1 MKIQILLDA
10 GHGIDTPGKRS
21 PDGALLEYLWNR
33 QVAEYLFKYLQALG
47 YDVQYVVTEIE
58 DIPLATRV
66 KRVNDVC
73 KIYGSQ
79 NVLLLSIH
87 GNAAGNGAWMNAQGW
102 CCYTTKGQTR
112 SDKAAECLYKAFE
125 EDFKDR
131 KIRYDR
137 SDGDK
142 DWEKGFYIC
151 RHTSCPAVLIENFF
165 YDNREECQFMLKE
178 DTKERIAKAIAKG
191 VQYYVRQL

>member
-1 MKIQILLDA
+1 MKILIDP
-10 GHGIDTPGKRS
+10 GHGINTPGKRS

-33 QVAEYLFKYLQALG
+33 QVAEFLFKYLQALG

-66 KRVNDVC
+66 YRVNEVC

-87 GNAAGNGAWMNAQGW
+87 GNAAGNGTAWMNAQGW
-102 CCYTTKGQTR
+102 CCFTTIGQTR
-112 SDKAAECLYKAFE
+112 SDTVAECLYKAFE

-142 DWEKGFYIC
+142 DWEKEFYIC
-151 RHTSCPAVLIENFF
+151 RQTFCPAVLIENFF

-178 DTKERIAKAIAKG
+178 ETKERIAKAIAKG

>member
-1 MKIQILLDA
+1 MKILIDP
-10 GHGIDTPGKRS
+10 GHGINTPGKRS

-47 YDVQYVVTEIE
+47 YDVQYVVTEID

-73 KIYGSQ
+73 KIHGSQ

-102 CCYTTKGQTR
+102 CCFTTKGQTR
-112 SDKAAECLYKAFE
+112 SDKVAECLYKAFE

-142 DWEKGFYIC
+142 DWEKAFYIC

-178 DTKERIAKAIAKG
+178 ENKVRIAKAIAKG
-191 VQYYVRQL
+191 VQYYVKGTI

>member
-1 MKIQILLDA
+1 MKILIDP
-10 GHGIDTPGKRS
+10 GHGINTPGKRS

-33 QVAEYLFKYLQALG
+33 QVSEYLFKYLQALG
-47 YDVQYVVTEIE
+47 YDVQYVVTETD

-66 KRVNDVC
+66 RRVNDVC
-73 KIYGSQ
+73 KIHGSQ

-87 GNAAGNGAWMNAQGW
+87 GNAAGNGAWMNAKGW
-102 CCYTTKGQTR
+102 CCFTTQGQTK
-112 SDKAAECLYKAFE
+112 SDKVAECLYKAFE

-142 DWEKGFYIC
+142 DWEKAFYVL

-165 YDNREECQFMLKE
+165 YDNKEECQFMLKE
-178 DTKERIAKAIAKG
+178 ETKVRIAKAIAKG
-191 VQYYVRQL
+191 VQYYVKGAV

>member
-1 MKIQILLDA
+1 MKILIDP
-10 GHGIDTPGKRS
+10 GHGINTPGKRS

-33 QVAEYLFKYLQALG
+33 QVAEFLFKYLQALG
-47 YDVQYVVTEIE
+47 YDVQYVGTEID

-73 KIYGSQ
+73 KIHGSQ

-87 GNAAGNGAWMNAQGW
+87 GNAAGNGAWWMNAQGW
-102 CCYTTKGQTR
+102 CCFTTKGQTR

-142 DWEKGFYIC
+142 DWEKQFYIC

-178 DTKERIAKAIAKG
+178 ETKERIAKAIAKG
-191 VQYYVRQL
+191 VQYYVRQF

>member
-1 MKIQILLDA
+1 MKILIDP
-10 GHGIDTPGKRS
+10 GHGINTPGKRS

-33 QVAEYLFKYLQALG
+33 QVAEFLFKYLQALG
-47 YDVQYVVTEIE
+47 YDVQYVVTEID

-73 KIYGSQ
+73 KIHGSQ

-87 GNAAGNGAWMNAQGW
+87 GNAAGNGAAWMNAQGW
-102 CCYTTKGQTR
+102 CCFTTKGQTR
-112 SDKAAECLYKAFE
+112 SDEVAECLYKAFE

-142 DWEKGFYIC
+142 DWEKEFYIC
-151 RHTSCPAVLIENFF
+151 RHTFCPAVLIENFF

-178 DTKERIAKAIAKG
+178 ETKERIAKAIAKG
-191 VQYYVRQL
+191 VKYYVRQL